1 MKFLIFYLIFASQPY
16 SNKIA
21 VMHIDL
27 RLVIKYP
34 KS

>member
-1 MKFLIFYLIFASQPY
+1 MKLLILYLIFASQSY
-16 SNKIA
+16 SIKIA

-27 RLVIKYP
+27 RLVLKYP